1 MARGDRSSQERKAEV
16 EKTAKGEAAVGIQAE
31 TVGAHEPQGIGRISA
46 IGAALHNLV
55 RLQTRVK
62 NEAREHLRSRLKV
75 YASVST
81 DDSPNVLA
89 FYSRIRAQDRCYPW
103 TGCSS
108 SRPGEERL
116 QIYPQPASALRL
128 TFPRFLR
135 TDVASGP
142 ARCPGRP
149 RRR

>member
-16 EKTAKGEAAVGIQAE
+16 EKTAKGEAAVEIQAE
-31 TVGAHEPQGIGRISA
+31 TVGAHASQGIGRISA

-55 RLQTRVK
+55 RLRTRVK

-81 DDSPNVLA
+81 DDSVHVLA

-108 SRPGEERL
+108 L
-116 QIYPQPASALRL
+116 VLPAWGGAAADL
-128 TFPRFLR
+128 P
-135 TDVASGP
+135 P
-142 ARCPGRP
+142 AR
-149 RRR
+149 